1 MNTKFIKELFK
12 DICIDV
18 IGGLLIAIG
27 IFNFAV
33 NAQFPMTGIS
43 GIALIFYYL
52 FQTPI
57 GTMTM
62 ILNVPIALMCYRIL
76 GRTFFIRSIKSI
88 IITSV
93 IMDTV
98 APLLPMYSGDRLLAA
113 ICTGVLAGLGYA
125 IIYMNNSSTGGVD
138 FITMSI
144 RAKKP
149 HISLGKIVFAVDV
162 TVVLL
167 GGFILRE
174 VDGVIYGI
182 MLSYI
187 MSNVVDKLMYGIDAG
202 KMTLIV
208 TTKGYEMAE
217 KIEALTGRGATLLHG
232 KGSYSKEDKDIVMCA
247 SNNKQMYQIKK
258 IAKSVDPSAF
268 TVIMES
274 NEVLGEGFKLEI

>member
-1 MNTKFIKELFK
+1 MNKQFMKHLAK
-12 DICIDV
+12 DIFIDI
-18 IGGLLIAIG
+18 IGGVLIAIG

-33 NAQFPMTGIS
+33 NAHFPMTGIS

-52 FQTPI
+52 FQVPI

-62 ILNVPIALMCYRIL
+62 ILNIPIALVCYRIL
-76 GRTFFIRSIKSI
+76 GRTFFIRSLKSI
-88 IITSV
+88 VITSV
-93 IMDTV
+93 IMDTIG
-98 APLLPMYSGDRLLAA
+98 PLLPMYDGDRLLAA
-113 ICTGVLAGLGYA
+113 ICTGVFAGLGYA

-144 RAKKP
+144 RVKKP

-162 TVVLL
+162 AVVLF
-167 GGFILRE
+167 GGFILKE

-182 MLSYI
+182 LLSYI
-187 MSNVVDKLMYGIDAG
+187 MSTVVDKLMYGIDAG

-208 TTKGYEMAE
+208 TTKGEEMSV
-217 KIEALTGRGATLLHG
+217 KIEALTGRGSTLLHG
-232 KGSYSKEDKDIVMCA
+232 KGSYSKEDKDILMCA
-247 SNNKQMYQIKK
+247 SNNKQMFQIKK
-258 IAKSVDPSAF
+258 IAKSVDPHAF

>member
-1 MNTKFIKELFK
+1 MNQLFFKKLVK
-12 DICIDV
+12 DIFIDV
-18 IGGLLIAIG
+18 IGGILIAIG

-33 NAQFPMTGIS
+33 NAQFPMTGVS

-52 FQTPI
+52 FHAPI
-57 GTMTM
+57 GTVTM
-62 ILNVPIALMCYRIL
+62 ILNIPIGICCYRIL
-76 GRTFFIRSIKSI
+76 GRNFFLRSVKSLV
-88 IITSV
+88 ITSV
-93 IMDTV
+93 IIDTV
-98 APLLPMYSGDRLLAA
+98 APLLPMYEGDRLLAA
-113 ICTGVLAGLGYA
+113 ICTGVFAGLGYA
-125 IIYMNNSSTGGVD
+125 MIYMNNSSTGGVD

-144 RAKKP
+144 RSIKP

-162 TVVLL
+162 FVVLI
-167 GGFILRE
+167 GGFILKE

-182 MLSYI
+182 LLSFV

-208 TTKGYEMAE
+208 TTKGDEMAVQ
-217 KIEALTGRGATLLHG
+217 IEALTGRGATLLHG

-258 IAKSVDPSAF
+258 IAKSVDPHAF